1 MQKRES
7 DPERDARPSG
17 VSLPEEAKGVIR
29 VGVVDRDTLLREGLA
44 ALLNT
49 GKGLTCAGSWGDLN
63 EAMTDLQ
70 ADPPDVLLLDVFQMQ
85 HAGFQA
91 FKHLLT
97 ACPTVRT
104 IVMVRCPEDRCVILN
119 RPALLSRQS
128 SQSVMTAASTLDD
141 CLQIALK
148 MGAQGAIR
156 KQCSFHHIEEAI
168 HAVCAGCFW
177 IEPGTSSRLAQQH
190 LRAAHPISRES
201 AVGPDS
207 LTHRERQIIH
217 LIAQG
222 LSNKEIAH
230 ELHLGYSTI
239 KNYVSSILGKLNL
252 NDRTQIAL
260 YAVKQGD
267 DSPSLL

>member
-1 MQKRES
+1 MQKMENG
-7 DPERDARPSG
+7 PEGDAKPSS
-17 VSLPEEAKGVIR
+17 VSSPEEKGVIQ
-29 VGVVDRDTLLREGLA
+29 VGVVDQDTLLREGLA

-49 GKGLTCAGSWGDLN
+49 AEGLSCAGHWGDLE

-70 ADPPDVLLLDVFQMQ
+70 ADPPDVLLLDMFQMQ
-85 HAGFQA
+85 HSGFHA
-91 FKHLLT
+91 LRHLLT
-97 ACPTVRT
+97 ACPSVRT
-104 IVMVRCPEDRCVILN
+104 IVMVKCQEDRCVILN
-119 RPALLSRQS
+119 RPAPLSRQ
-128 SQSVMTAASTLDD
+128 TPLPALTLESTLDD
-141 CLQIALK
+141 CLQVALK

-156 KQCSFHHIEEAI
+156 KQCAFRYIEEAI
-168 HAVCAGCFW
+168 HAVYAGCFW

-190 LRAAHPISRES
+190 LRAANPVSREA

-239 KNYVSSILGKLNL
+239 KNYVSSILGKLSL
-252 NDRTQIAL
+252 HDRTQIAL
-260 YAVKQGD
+260 YAVKQSN
-267 DSPSLL
+267 DSLPLS

>member
-1 MQKRES
+1 MQKIKS
-7 DPERDARPSG
+7 DPERDARRCRASTR
-17 VSLPEEAKGVIR
+17 EEKGVIR

-49 GKGLTCAGSWGDLN
+49 GKGLSCAGNWGDLN

-70 ADPPDVLLLDVFQMQ
+70 ACPPDVLLLDVFQMQ
-85 HAGFQA
+85 HSGFQA
-91 FKHLLT
+91 LKKLLT
-97 ACPTVRT
+97 ACPSVRT
-104 IVMVRCPEDRCVILN
+104 IVMAKCPEDRCVILN
-119 RPALLSRQS
+119 RPAPASRH
-128 SQSVMTAASTLDD
+128 AALPMLMAESALDD
-141 CLQIALK
+141 CIQIALK

-156 KQCSFHHIEEAI
+156 KQCTFQHIEEAI
-168 HAVCAGCFW
+168 HAVYAGCFW

-190 LRAAHPISRES
+190 LRAANPVSPE
-201 AVGPDS
+201 APVGPDC

-222 LSNKEIAH
+222 LSNKEIAF

-260 YAVKQGD
+260 YAVKQAD
-267 DSPSLL
+267 DSQPLS